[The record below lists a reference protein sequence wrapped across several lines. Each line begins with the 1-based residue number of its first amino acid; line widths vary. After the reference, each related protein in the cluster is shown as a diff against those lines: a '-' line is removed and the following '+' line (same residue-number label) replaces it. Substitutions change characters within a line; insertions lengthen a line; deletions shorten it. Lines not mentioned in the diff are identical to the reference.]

1 MSRRSYY
8 SAICF
13 SIFLLFQPIL
23 MAQDN
28 INEADSL
35 RNLAPMVYVDCPD
48 CDDDYLRREVA
59 FVNFVRDRKQ
69 ADIHILVSDQRT
81 GGGGR
86 QYTVEFMG
94 QTNFKDMADTLIYV
108 SNESDTD
115 DMVREGLTSVFKIG
129 LARYAAKTPLGKYLT
144 VDYSKPSSPT
154 AVKDKWDYWVF
165 EISGNYWFNGEKSYR
180 SLNVNG
186 DIEAS
191 RVTEQSRIRFGIW
204 GNYNESKFDYED
216 YKALSLSRSK
226 GFNSGYIRSLGDHWS
241 AGIWGDVYSSTYSN
255 KDMQAKITPAIEYN
269 IFPYDQSNR
278 RQLRLSYNVG
288 IIYVDY
294 EEETIYDKTTE
305 WLTGQSLGITLELV
319 QPWGSIYTDLS
330 GSHYLHDFEK
340 NKINLYSRL
349 SIRIVEGLSF
359 DLNGSVSRIHDQLS
373 LRKAGASEE
382 EVLLRRLE
390 LETSY
395 DYWGSVGISYTFGSI
410 YNNVVN
416 PRFGY

>member
-1 MSRRSYY
+1 MFTRSFY
-8 SAICF
+8 SVICF
-13 SIFLLFQPIL
+13 YMFLLFQSSL
-23 MAQDN
+23 TAQDN
-28 INEADSL
+28 ISDPDSL
-35 RNLAPMVYVDCPD
+35 KSLAPNVYIDCSG
-48 CDDDYLRREVA
+48 CDNDYLRTEIA

-69 ADIHILVSDQRT
+69 ADIHILVSEQRT

-86 QYTVEFMG
+86 QYTIEFMG
-94 QTNFKDMADTLIYV
+94 QANFKDMADTLIYV
-108 SNESDTD
+108 SYESDTD

-129 LARYAAKTPLGKYLT
+129 LARYAAKTPLREYLS
-144 VDYSKPSSPT
+144 VNYSKPSSPT

-186 DIEAS
+186 NIEAS

-226 GFNSGYIRSLGDHWS
+226 GFNSGYIKSLGDHWS
-241 AGIWGDVYSSTYSN
+241 AGLWGDVYSSTYSN
-255 KDMQAKITPAIEYN
+255 KDMQAKITSAVEYN

-288 IIYVDY
+288 MVYVDY
-294 EEETIYDKTTE
+294 EEETIYGKTTE

-319 QPWGSIYTDLS
+319 QPWGSVYANLS

-359 DLNGSVSRIHDQLS
+359 DLNGSVSRVHDQLS
-373 LRKAGASEE
+373 LRMGGASEE
-382 EVLLRRLE
+382 EVLLRRRE
-390 LETSY
+390 LATSY
-395 DYWGSVGISYTFGSI
+395 NYWGSFGISYSFGSI

-416 PRFGY
+416 PRFGN

>member
-1 MSRRSYY
+1 MRTR
-8 SAICF
+8 A
-13 SIFLLFQPIL
+13 FLLFMISLIFVSNSQ
-23 MAQDN
+23 AQDLSDDP
-28 INEADSL
+28 DSL
-35 RNLAPMVYVDCPD
+35 RNLAPGVYVDCSD
-48 CDDDYLRREVA
+48 CDDDYLRAEIA

-86 QYTVEFMG
+86 EYTIEFIG
-94 QTNFKDMADTLIYV
+94 QGKFAEMADTLTHV
-108 SNESDTD
+108 SYESDTD
-115 DMVREGLTSVFKIG
+115 DMIRAGLTSVFKIG

-144 VDYSKPSSPT
+144 VGYSKQSSPT
-154 AVKDKWDYWVF
+154 AMEDKWDYWVF

-180 SLNVNG
+180 SLSVYG

-191 RVTEQSRIRFGIW
+191 RVTEQSRISFGLW

-226 GFNSGYIRSLGDHWS
+226 GFNSGYIRSIDDHWS

-278 RQLRLSYNVG
+278 RQLRLSYNLGVV
-288 IIYVDY
+288 YADY

-305 WLTGQSLGITLELV
+305 WLTGQSLGITLEMV
-319 QPWGSIYTDLS
+319 QPWGSIYTNLS
-330 GSHYLHDFEK
+330 ASHYLHDFEK

-359 DLNGSVSRIHDQLS
+359 DLDGSVSRIHDQLS

-382 EVLLRRLE
+382 EVLLRRRE
-390 LETSY
+390 LGTSY
-395 DYWGSVGISYTFGSI
+395 DYWGSVGISYSFGSI

-416 PRFGY
+416 PRFGN